1 MAFTQMRAL
10 SRVCL
15 CLTFS
20 EAFGAHSLKLW
31 DVGDCRWWMSPAIH
45 CHQCCH
51 GVNGVGGG
59 MSGGMVEGEI
69 TSAVQGD
76 WSRDK
81 PATCSHDDQV
91 GALHN

>member
-20 EAFGAHSLKLW
+20 EAFGAHSLKLQF
-31 DVGDCRWWMSPAIH
+31 VGGGRWWTSPASH

-51 GVNGVGGG
+51 GVDGVGGG
-59 MSGGMVEGEI
+59 MNGVLSSVIGAEI
-69 TSAVQGD
+69 NQ
-76 WSRDK
+76 
-81 PATCSHDDQV
+81 
-91 GALHN
+91 LHVRMMTRLEH